1 MDTKLLQKIAIGLIC
16 LCVLVIIGL
25 TIYRH
30 QLLKKMSQGAGQE
43 KYGGQPIQKIE
54 DKKAK

>member
-1 MDTKLLQKIAIGLIC
+1 MDTKLLQKT
-16 LCVLVIIGL
+16 VIGL
-25 TIYRH
+25 TIYKN